1 MTNKDAGSGHS
12 PNPDTGLKSIRTGDG
27 NAALP
32 LVVTPT
38 VNGAGNPPVMI
49 TVAGAMHIA
58 PSGAPLQV
66 KATVPL

>member
-1 MTNKDAGSGHS
+1 MTNKNASNGHI
-12 PNPDTGLKSIRTGDG
+12 PNPDTGLKSIRTGDR

-38 VNGAGNPPVMI
+38 VNGAGNPPAMI
-49 TVAGAMHIA
+49 TVAGAMHTA

-66 KATVPL
+66 NATVPL